1 MNEIACIFS
10 RLLHAWC
17 MVHLFTPFV
26 FSPLPL
32 SLTLNVRY
40 IRLQHITSARI
51 VLCALSPVHVLP
63 FCSPSISLSLS
74 FPISLS
80 LFKAPREH
88 ALLWLLR
95 YCCDLLCVGF
105 CV

>member
-1 MNEIACIFS
+1 MKLHLVFLACCMRDAWCIF
-10 RLLHAWC
+10 
-17 MVHLFTPFV
+17 
-26 FSPLPL
+26 LPL
-32 SLTLNVRY
+32 SSFPLSPSLSLSLMLNVCY

-95 YCCDLLCVGF
+95 YCCDLCA
-105 CV
+105 